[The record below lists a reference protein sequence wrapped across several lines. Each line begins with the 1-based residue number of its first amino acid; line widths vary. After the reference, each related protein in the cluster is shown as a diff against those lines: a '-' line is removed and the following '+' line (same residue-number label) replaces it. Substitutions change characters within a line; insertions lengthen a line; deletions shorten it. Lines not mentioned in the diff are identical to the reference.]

1 MAGLL
6 TVLTPPPVSA
16 AIKMMTMTIMAIVTL
31 PVVTT
36 QTLVAVT
43 VAMSVMNRFVLL
55 LSAKMR

>member
-6 TVLTPPPVSA
+6 TVLTPAPVSA

-55 LSAKMR
+55 LSATVR

>member
-1 MAGLL
+1 MVGLL
-6 TVLTPPPVSA
+6 TVLTPAPVSA